1 VGKTDPEPLESSDTE
16 LAALPM
22 TGFLVETLAL
32 SRASAMAAPE
42 LLRAVLKSQPHL
54 MEEREEKQWLFLVRR
69 VLERVPMFGR
79 IERKGTD
86 AADRPLESQWFY
98 IPENDGEDGRAELL
112 KGLMPNKRNV
122 TKRSK
127 QYYFEPVQK
136 ISRWDPEDD

>member
-1 VGKTDPEPLESSDTE
+1 
-16 LAALPM
+16 M

-54 MEEREEKQWLFLVRR
+54 MEARSEESWLVQVRQI
-69 VLERVPMFGR
+69 LERVKMFGR

-86 AADRPLESQWFY
+86 AADRPLEDQWFY
-98 IPENDGEDGRAELL
+98 IPEHDEEDGRAELL

-127 QYYFEPVQK
+127 QYYFEPVHK
-136 ISRWDPEDD
+136 VSRWDPEDD